1 MATSMNAIPA
11 TPPRTPPRRLG
22 LTGGLL
28 SEGVVV
34 DVGTVDAEVLLVGAT
49 YPPPPPPS
57 AMSVP
62 DPSKDVA
69 SDSEEV
75 VEVAVLFRL
84 PDETENVDVRVE
96 LLPVL
101 EEELNSCVLV
111 EYVYTTTVPST
122 VTVDALGCD
131 EVRVVEPVDLVL
143 PTKIVL
149 EPPQSTRAYAM
160 SH

>member
-28 SEGVVV
+28 SEGVV
-34 DVGTVDAEVLLVGAT
+34 DVGTADAEVLLVGAT

-75 VEVAVLFRL
+75 VEVAVLFKL
-84 PDETENVDVRVE
+84 LDETEDVDVRVE

-111 EYVYTTTVPST
+111 EYV
-122 VTVDALGCD
+122 
-131 EVRVVEPVDLVL
+131 
-143 PTKIVL
+143 
-149 EPPQSTRAYAM
+149 
-160 SH
+160 